1 MRRALVRPGGDATM
15 RLTVSRRVAGEAKC
29 AATYIKLL
37 EDLSRYGGRTGR
49 TQSIRILEAGFLDY
63 RMIRLNL
70 GVPPAGDELHT
81 ELAATQLRAALRD
94 GLGAD
99 PRMLSGR
106 LAVLVDL
113 AEDGEQTTAGLR
125 GSGYTVTV
133 NDAEVIS

>member
-1 MRRALVRPGGDATM
+1 M

-29 AATYIKLL
+29 AATYIKFL
-37 EDLSRYGGRTGR
+37 EDMSCYGSRISRTR
-49 TQSIRILEAGFLDY
+49 SIRILEAGFLDY

-70 GVPPAGDELHT
+70 DVPPAGDKLHT
-81 ELAATQLRAALRD
+81 ELAAMQLCDALRD
-94 GLGAD
+94 GLGVD

-113 AEDGEQTTAGLR
+113 AEDGEETMASLR

-133 NDAEVIS
+133 NDGDAIS

>member
-1 MRRALVRPGGDATM
+1 M

-37 EDLSRYGGRTGR
+37 EDLSRYGGRTR
-49 TQSIRILEAGFLDY
+49 QTQSIRILEAGFLDY

-70 GVPPAGDELHT
+70 DVPPAGDELHT
-81 ELAATQLRAALRD
+81 ELTATQLRDAMRD
-94 GLGAD
+94 GLGVD

-113 AEDGEQTTAGLR
+113 AEGGEETTASLR

-133 NDAEVIS
+133 NDGEVIS

>member
-1 MRRALVRPGGDATM
+1 M

-49 TQSIRILEAGFLDY
+49 TGRTQSIRILEAGFLDY

-70 GVPPAGDELHT
+70 DVSPAGDELHT
-81 ELAATQLRAALRD
+81 ELAATQLCDALRD
-94 GLGAD
+94 GLGVD
-99 PRMLSGR
+99 PRTLSGR
-106 LAVLVDL
+106 LAILVDL
-113 AEDGEQTTAGLR
+113 AEDGEETIASLR

-133 NDAEVIS
+133 NDGEVIS